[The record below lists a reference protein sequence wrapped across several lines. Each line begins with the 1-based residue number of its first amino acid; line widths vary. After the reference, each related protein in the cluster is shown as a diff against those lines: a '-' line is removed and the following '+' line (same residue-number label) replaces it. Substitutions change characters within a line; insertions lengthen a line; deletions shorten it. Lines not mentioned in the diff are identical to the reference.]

1 MKNRKI
7 IIGSRGSKLALI
19 YAEKARE
26 KILKYSK
33 DFGIEEVI
41 IKEIVTKGD
50 QVQDKRLSEVGG
62 KGLFSKTIEVELLEK
77 KIDIAVH
84 ALKDMPSEATK
95 GLLTD
100 CFLERNDPREILIS
114 KDNKDLKDLASNS
127 IIGTSSFR
135 REFQIKKIRDDLNC
149 KLIRGN
155 VDTRIRKLN
164 ENLYDA
170 VILSYAGINSLGLN
184 QNISQIFS
192 TSEII
197 PCAGQGVIALQCRN
211 DDEDLIEL
219 LKSVNH
225 QSTQNSIK
233 TERDVLKVLEG
244 DCETAVGVFARIN
257 DNKIDIAIH
266 ALKDMPSEE
275 TEGLLTNCFLERN
288 DPREI
293 LISRDKKYLKDLAPN
308 SIIGTSSYRRE
319 FQIKK
324 IRKDLE
330 CKLIRGNVDT
340 RIKKLNENLYDAI
353 ILSYAGINSLGLD
366 QDISQT
372 FSTTELIPSAGQ
384 GVIALQCRS
393 NDEELIE
400 LLKKINHQTTHNS
413 IKAERNVLK
422 VLEGD
427 CETAVGVFASID
439 GDKINLE
446 AELFSLDGSKRFYL
460 KLSENIDKAN
470 ELGIE
475 MGKTLKK
482 ISNNSY
488 KK

>member
-7 IIGSRGSKLALI
+7 IIGSRASKLALI

-26 KILKYSK
+26 KIFKHSK

-84 ALKDMPSEATK
+84 ALKDMPSEETK

-114 KDNKDLKDLASNS
+114 KENKLLKDLASNS

-135 REFQIKKIRDDLNC
+135 REFQIKKTREDLDC

-155 VDTRIRKLN
+155 VDTRIKKLN

-170 VILSYAGINSLGLN
+170 IILSYAGIDSLGLN

-197 PCAGQGVIALQCRN
+197 PCAGQGVIALQCRDN
-211 DDEDLIEL
+211 DEGLIEL
-219 LKSVNH
+219 LKQVDH
-225 QSTQNSIK
+225 QSTHS
-233 TERDVLKVLEG
+233 
-244 DCETAVGVFARIN
+244 
-257 DNKIDIAIH
+257 
-266 ALKDMPSEE
+266 
-275 TEGLLTNCFLERN
+275 
-288 DPREI
+288 
-293 LISRDKKYLKDLAPN
+293 
-308 SIIGTSSYRRE
+308 
-319 FQIKK
+319 
-324 IRKDLE
+324 
-330 CKLIRGNVDT
+330 
-340 RIKKLNENLYDAI
+340 
-353 ILSYAGINSLGLD
+353 
-366 QDISQT
+366 
-372 FSTTELIPSAGQ
+372 
-384 GVIALQCRS
+384 
-393 NDEELIE
+393 
-400 LLKKINHQTTHNS
+400 S

-427 CETAVGVFASID
+427 CETAVGAFANIE

-446 AELFSLDGSKRFYL
+446 VELFSIDGSKRFHL
-460 KLSENIDKAN
+460 KSSESINKAE

-482 ISNNSY
+482 MSNNSY

>member
-19 YAEKARE
+19 YAEKAKE
-26 KILKYSK
+26 KILTYAKN
-33 DFGIEEVI
+33 FEIEEVT

-50 QVQDKRLSEVGG
+50 KVQDQRLSELGG
-62 KGLFSKTIEVELLEK
+62 KGLFSKTIEVELLDN

-84 ALKDMPSEATK
+84 ALKDMPSEETE
-95 GLLTD
+95 GLLTS

-114 KDNKDLKDLASNS
+114 KDNKHIKDLAPNS

-135 REFQIKKIRDDLNC
+135 REFQIKKIRDDLGC

-164 ENLYDA
+164 ENLYDGI
-170 VILSYAGINSLGLN
+170 ILSYAGIDSLGLN
-184 QNISQIFS
+184 HNISQTFS

-211 DDEDLIEL
+211 
-219 LKSVNH
+219 
-225 QSTQNSIK
+225 
-233 TERDVLKVLEG
+233 
-244 DCETAVGVFARIN
+244 
-257 DNKIDIAIH
+257 
-266 ALKDMPSEE
+266 
-275 TEGLLTNCFLERN
+275 
-288 DPREI
+288 
-293 LISRDKKYLKDLAPN
+293 
-308 SIIGTSSYRRE
+308 
-319 FQIKK
+319 
-324 IRKDLE
+324 
-330 CKLIRGNVDT
+330 
-340 RIKKLNENLYDAI
+340 
-353 ILSYAGINSLGLD
+353 
-366 QDISQT
+366 
-372 FSTTELIPSAGQ
+372 
-384 GVIALQCRS
+384 

-400 LLKKINHQTTHNS
+400 LLKRVNHQSTHNS

-427 CETAVGVFASID
+427 CETAVGAFANIE
-439 GDKINLE
+439 GNQINLE
-446 AELFSLDGSKRFYL
+446 AELFSLDGSKRFHL
-460 KLSENIDKAN
+460 KSFESIDKAE

-482 ISNNSY
+482 MSNNSY